1 MDFDMSEILASYAI
15 FISFFFFFSHESKN
29 IFPSDIEYA
38 SSCKHKS
45 EADFRH
51 RKREETHTVINSSI
65 FELEKSTVN
74 HCHPITTKKERSGF
88 LSPRRS
94 PLQAQGTEDAGP
106 WLLKISW
113 T

>member
-1 MDFDMSEILASYAI
+1 MDLDMSEILASYAI
-15 FISFFFFFSHESKN
+15 FISFFFFSHESKN

-38 SSCKHKS
+38 SSCKHTCKS

-74 HCHPITTKKERSGF
+74 HCHPITTKK
-88 LSPRRS
+88 
-94 PLQAQGTEDAGP
+94 
-106 WLLKISW
+106 
-113 T
+113 